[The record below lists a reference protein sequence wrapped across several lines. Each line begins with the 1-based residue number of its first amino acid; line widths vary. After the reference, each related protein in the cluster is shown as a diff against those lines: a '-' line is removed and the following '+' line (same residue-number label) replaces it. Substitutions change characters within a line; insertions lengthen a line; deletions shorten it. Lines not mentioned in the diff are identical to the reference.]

1 MERVPLLKRELAK
14 IMKKYKGHIIAT
26 SACAGGELSTLALEK
41 YNLDING
48 EDSSHVAQ
56 KMLDFVLFCQ
66 DIFGKEDF
74 YIECAPSSSHD
85 QIAINKILYNF
96 SKVIKIKMVPA
107 TDSHYLTAKD
117 RPIHKA
123 YLNSKNGERE
133 IDSFYE
139 FTYLMDSDEIT
150 SLLKLSFPEDEI
162 NKMLDNTEE
171 INNKIEY
178 YNLFQKQK
186 IMEVEVKDYPK
197 KDGLKDYDTLHSL
210 LASDNIQERYW
221 INQCLE
227 GLQSREKYNDTY
239 LTRLEEEAK
248 TKKIIGEK
256 LETCMFAYPNTLQHY
271 IDLFWEC
278 GSIVGAGRGSSCSG
292 LNHYLLGITQLDP
305 IRWGLPWF
313 RYMNA
318 ERVEIGDIDLDLC
331 PSKRPLIIQK
341 IKEERSKDFYQDVPQ
356 WAKDNLGITLIA
368 TFGTEQTKSAILA
381 AGRGYRGPKDEKE
394 IENSPIE
401 KEEWDRIK
409 KDGLDVEE
417 AQYLSSLIP
426 SERGF
431 LFPIQDVVYG
441 NPEKGRKPIKTFIN
455 EVNKYPGLLDII
467 MSIAGL
473 VNKRSSHASG
483 VVFFEKNPFE
493 HCAFMKTPKGEI
505 ITQYDLHD
513 TEFEGNTKYDYLVTE
528 VSDKIVKTIDLLQ
541 EDNVIDPKLT
551 LREVYNKY
559 LHPEIFPIDD
569 KRIWKALEEGSVVN
583 VFQFDSQV
591 GIQAAKKIKPQNIY
605 ELSDANGLMRLMGE
619 PNEERPFDKY
629 VRFKNNIKLWYKE
642 MDDFGLTKEE
652 QKTLEPYF
660 KQSYGVPPSQ
670 EQLMLMV
677 MDPKICGFTL
687 AESNSARKI
696 VGKKQ
701 MEKIPEL
708 HQKILD
714 QATRK
719 RLGEYVWKYGVGPQM
734 GYSFSMI
741 HAMAYSFIGAQ
752 TLYLATNW
760 NPIYWDT
767 ACLIVNSGAL
777 SEDGLEENFEEEETT
792 NKKKKTVSAD
802 YGKTAK
808 AISDIQQAGIQVSL
822 PNINKSKFGFAPDVE
837 NNRILFGLK
846 GMLNVGDELVNE
858 IIANR
863 PYNNPKDFLLKVKPK
878 KSSMI
883 SLIKGGAFDE
893 MMDRKLLMGWYI
905 WETCDKK
912 SRLTLQNMASLIKYN
927 LLPTETENQIMAR
940 RVYEFNR
947 YLKAICKFNAT
958 DYKLDERAV
967 AFLTELDQEFLI
979 KTANNS
985 FLLGIKAW
993 DKVYQEWMNVF
1004 RKWITINK
1012 DKILDDL
1019 NTVIFKEDWDK
1030 YAYKNNLSA
1039 WEMEVLCFYYHEHE
1053 LTHLNNARY
1062 GFVDFYKLP
1071 EEPIIDKTFKKG
1083 GHEIKIYKLFK
1094 ICGTCIA
1101 KNKAKGTFTLMTTS
1115 GPVEV
1120 RDSREH
1126 FALYDKRISEIQP
1139 DGTKKIMEKSWFD
1152 RGNMV
1157 AILGVRSGDN
1167 FIMKKYASSNAHT
1180 IYRIVSIDKDG
1191 LLELT
1196 NDRYKGGIAEDEE
1209 I

>member
-1 MERVPLLKRELAK
+1 MERVPLLKRELAE
-14 IMKKYKGHIIAT
+14 IVKKYKGHIIAT

-41 YNLDING
+41 YNLDMNG
-48 EDSSHVAQ
+48 EDSSQTAQ
-56 KMLDFVLFCQ
+56 KMLDFILFCQ
-66 DIFGKEDF
+66 DVFGKEDF

-85 QIAINKILYNF
+85 QIAINKTLYNF
-96 SKVIKIKMVPA
+96 SKVVNIKMVPA

-162 NKMLDNTEE
+162 DKMLDNTEE

-197 KDGLKDYDTLHSL
+197 KDDLKDYNTLHSL

-227 GLQSREKYNDTY
+227 GLRIKEKYNGTY
-239 LTRLEEEAK
+239 LARLEEEAK

-341 IKEERSKDFYQDVPQ
+341 IKEERSKDFYQDIPQ

-559 LHPEIFPIDD
+559 LHPEILPIDD
-569 KRIWKALEEGSVVN
+569 ERIWKALEEGSVVN

-777 SEDGLEENFEEEETT
+777 SEDEFEENFEEEETT
-792 NKKKKTVSAD
+792 DKKKKTVSAD
-802 YGKTAK
+802 YGKIAK
-808 AISDIQQAGIQVSL
+808 AISDIQQAEIKVSL

-846 GMLNVGDELVNE
+846 GMLNVGDELVND

-979 KTANNS
+979 KTTNNS
-985 FLLGIKAW
+985 FLLGVKAW
-993 DKVYQEWMNVF
+993 DKVYQEWMDVF
-1004 RKWITINK
+1004 RKWITVNK
-1012 DKILDDL
+1012 DKILNDL
-1019 NTVIFKEDWDK
+1019 NTVIFKEDWNK

-1071 EEPIIDKTFKKG
+1071 EEPIVDKTFKKG

-1101 KNKAKGTFTLMTTS
+1101 KNKTKGIFTLMTTS

-1152 RGNMV
+1152 RGNMI
-1157 AILGVRSGDN
+1157 AILGMRSGDN
-1167 FIMKKYASSNAHT
+1167 FIMKKYASSNSHT